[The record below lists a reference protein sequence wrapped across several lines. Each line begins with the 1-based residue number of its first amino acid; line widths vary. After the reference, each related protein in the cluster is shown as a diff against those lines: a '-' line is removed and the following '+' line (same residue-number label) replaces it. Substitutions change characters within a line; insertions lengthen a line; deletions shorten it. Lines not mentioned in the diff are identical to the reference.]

1 MNHAYYQYNKEQLLK
16 NPRLPLICMPDNATV
31 FQAMAKEMFQA
42 IEENNQAG
50 KKTVFICPVGPVGQY
65 PYFVERVNSEKISL
79 KNVWFINMDEYL
91 DENDR

>member
-50 KKTVFICPVGPVGQY
+50 KKTVFICPVGLWDSILILLR
-65 PYFVERVNSEKISL
+65 ESTAKRSA
-79 KNVWFINMDEYL
+79 
-91 DENDR
+91 

>member
-50 KKTVFICPVGPVGQY
+50 K
-65 PYFVERVNSEKISL
+65 
-79 KNVWFINMDEYL
+79 
-91 DENDR
+91 